1 MDRAVREYCPDL
13 VAKSTLTEL
22 AVEPLRTSGEPD
34 ERYVASQLARLRE
47 LGVSRQIKALRS
59 KLQRVNPIEEP
70 DEHLRLFGELVSL
83 EQFTR
88 GLREQAMG
96 AQ

>member
-1 MDRAVREYCPDL
+1 MGGADQRILPGPGGEVGA
-13 VAKSTLTEL
+13 TEL
-22 AVEPLRTSGEPD
+22 AVERPRTSGEPD

-59 KLQRVNPIEEP
+59 RLQRVNPIEEP
-70 DEHLRLFGELVSL
+70 DEHVRLFGELVAL
-83 EQFTR
+83 EQFNR

>member
-1 MDRAVREYCPDL
+1 VERIGEYCPDL
-13 VAKSTLTEL
+13 LAKSTLTEL
-22 AVEPLRTSGEPD
+22 AVERPRTNGEPD
-34 ERYVASQLARLRE
+34 ERYVGSQLARLRE

-70 DEHLRLFGELVSL
+70 DEHVRLFGELVAL
-83 EQFTR
+83 EQFNR